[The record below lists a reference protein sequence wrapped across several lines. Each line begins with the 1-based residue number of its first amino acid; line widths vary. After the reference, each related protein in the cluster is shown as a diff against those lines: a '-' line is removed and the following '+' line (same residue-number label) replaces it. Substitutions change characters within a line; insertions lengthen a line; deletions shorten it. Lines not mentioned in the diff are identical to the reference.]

1 MKGRRLQAQKKHRT
15 EMFCA
20 LPSEC
25 FEIVSIDLENQVYLD
40 FLAEKG
46 LDTKKATLKGSAW
59 KVISDI
65 DADALTDF
73 VRASRVFA
81 VRDSRDLMLFTGYIQ
96 NATIELDDGRVVER
110 DGDTTVVVS
119 GSRDGDVELELTKE
133 ESDALFKHRVQLPS
147 PLLTI
152 QEGAAFVSK
161 STFVLPGWFTHLLG
175 GYLQSVF
182 RLHCLINR
190 RRMAIDDCEMRP
202 LVVNSAMLNCKPAKG
217 GHLLTLGLNPHSA
230 MCICGKKPIDDPS
243 SGRSNVAVNMSFC
256 GSVCNN
262 EFCAS
267 GCTTP
272 GEAVIDPELPL
283 ICHSGLE
290 CEIVCDHGGPFRQTY
305 RKVLPVAEKRAARCF
320 ATIAKALAAEN
331 DGGHNEHMKTVL
343 ESAVEVDIGKLCEEA
358 TVDDLAERDQVC
370 LDVIASPATYT
381 VVSGKHGW
389 RFKKRDEKAGRKQ
402 RQAENS
408 MLSSHGHLCR

>member
-1 MKGRRLQAQKKHRT
+1 
-15 EMFCA
+15 MFCA
-20 LPSEC
+20 MPSEC
-25 FEIVSIDLENQVYLD
+25 FESVSIDFDQIYLD
-40 FLAEKG
+40 FLNEKG
-46 LDTKKATLKGSAW
+46 IDTKQATLKGSPW
-59 KVISDI
+59 KMISDSE
-65 DADALTDF
+65 ADGLSDS

-81 VRDSRDLMLFTGYIQ
+81 VRDSRDLMLFTGSIQ

-119 GSRDGDVELELTKE
+119 GGRDGDVEIELTKE

-152 QEGAAFVSK
+152 TEGAAYVSK
-161 STFVLPGWFTHLLG
+161 NTFVMPGWFTNILG
-175 GYLQSVF
+175 GYFQSVF
-182 RLHCLINR
+182 RVHCLINR
-190 RRMAIDDCEMRP
+190 RRMAIEDCEMRP

-217 GHLLTLGLNPHSA
+217 GHLLTAFLHPHA
-230 MCICGKKPIDDPS
+230 ATCICGKKPIDDPPI
-243 SGRSNVAVNMSFC
+243 GRSNVVINMSFC

-272 GEAVIDPELPL
+272 GDEVIDPGLPI

-305 RKVLPVAEKRAARCF
+305 RKVLAVTDKRAARCF
-320 ATIAKALAAEN
+320 ATVAKAVAAEN
-331 DGGHNEHMKTVL
+331 DGAHHEHMKTVL
-343 ESAVEVDIGKLCEEA
+343 ESAVEVDIATICEES
-358 TVDDLAERDQVC
+358 TPEDLAERDQVC
-370 LDVIASPATYT
+370 LEVLGSPETYT
-381 VVSGKHGW
+381 VVSGKTGL